1 MKKPSIDPEV
11 VSLEL
16 LLATGQF
23 VRRLRQESATNELSW
38 TQLAIMARLA
48 AQGPTTI
55 ADLARA
61 EMLRPQSMG
70 SAISSLEELG
80 MVGRQAHPT
89 DGRQY
94 LFDLTQAG
102 IETRAAAAS
111 LRQAWLTAAVTALN
125 STEQKILEKAAAL
138 ISRLADA

>member
-1 MKKPSIDPEV
+1 MKKPTSDPEV
-11 VSLEL
+11 VSLAL
-16 LLATGQF
+16 LFATGQF
-23 VRRLRQESATNELSW
+23 VRRLRQESATHELSW

-48 AQGPTTI
+48 SQGPTTI

-70 SAISSLEELG
+70 SAVSSLEEQG

-102 IETRAAAAS
+102 IETRAAVAS
-111 LRQAWLTAAVTALN
+111 IKRVWLTAAMTAL
-125 STEQKILEKAAAL
+125 SPTERETLAKAAAL